1 MENTAVIVG
10 WQSPRLQQT
19 RSPNTAAV
27 DTETKGEGKT
37 KKQTKK
43 YLPLEEFRY
52 AGMSSK
58 LLLLPLPTLK

>member
-37 KKQTKK
+37 KKTNKK
-43 YLPLEEFRY
+43 KLTFRRLQVCRDVQQAPL
-52 AGMSSK
+52 ASTAN
-58 LLLLPLPTLK
+58 P